1 MKTYD
6 ALPLAL
12 SGQLIGMRIARYQ
25 AVPSIGAVSAP
36 LPLEIDRR
44 RPISG
49 GSSRG
54 REKKKREKNLESVDP
69 SPAGDF
75 FSPRGEKE

>member
-12 SGQLIGMRIARYQ
+12 SGQ
-25 AVPSIGAVSAP
+25 AVPPIGAVSAP

-49 GSSRG
+49 SSSRG
-54 REKKKREKNLESVDP
+54 REKKKREKKREKNLESVDP

-75 FSPRGEKE
+75 FSLRGEKE